1 MTDDCGILVNSS
13 RQIIYAGSGKNFA
26 EAAREQAKILQQ
38 QMEKLLERI

>member
-1 MTDDCGILVNSS
+1 MNNECGILVNSS

-38 QMEKLLERI
+38 EMETLLERI